1 MADEATIQREYS
13 PLQLIDDNY
22 EKYIASL
29 DDLLLASRDGI
40 RHIQAWNLA
49 NRLNTSGY
57 VKESVIEPTP

>member
-22 EKYIASL
+22 EKYIVSL
-29 DDLLLASRDGI
+29 DNVASRDGI